1 MGDNT
6 KLGEIPDAIII
17 YRLQEGG
24 CASIR
29 WCACIWISTVH
40 TLSCAMVR
48 YKICKYKLKCI

>member
-29 WCACIWISTVH
+29 WCACIWINHCTYFV
-40 TLSCAMVR
+40 L
-48 YKICKYKLKCI
+48 YNG